1 MKLDTPN
8 YLAHVDGLR
17 AIAVLAVIG
26 YHIGLPGFSG
36 GFVGVDVFFTISGFL
51 IVGQIVDQLN
61 RGTFS
66 LPQFFA
72 RRILR
77 LFPLLFI
84 VILATCMVGALVV
97 AMPAEYLELGRSAAY
112 AALMISNQHFWATQD
127 YFDAA
132 AATKPL
138 LHTWSLG
145 VEAQFYLVAPLLIWA
160 CWRLSPVRRRP
171 AVAFPAV
178 AIGLVSLAACMRFTT
193 AENNAAFFL
202 MPFRAWEFLAGAAVL
217 RLLPWAK
224 TWPARVINSAGLAGL
239 LLIVAGATFY
249 TTALPYP
256 SWRAVMPV
264 LGAMLLILAGSA
276 TVNSLPHRV
285 LSLRPLVALG
295 LVSYGWY
302 LWHWPILAFYRMS
315 SFGQTSLAVE
325 TLLGGVLSLGLAAI
339 TYAAVE
345 RPVARI
351 KGPFVRRY
359 SGVTTFAG
367 LFLAGLV
374 ALPGVWLWKVEYP
387 RVQQALKPV
396 DWPSKTTLNPDADVC
411 IVRTDAT
418 LSSNCDLSPSKVRG
432 ILIGDSHSRESYKV
446 LANAAAEA
454 DVKLVTMSASGCLPV
469 FGKDVLYIGENQGC
483 DKAWN
488 KNRHTLET
496 LPGRLDFAIVQA
508 SWSIYI
514 GGANG
519 HRAPRYLTQPGKPEA
534 QPDQYVAL
542 KEGLGEVLD
551 VLKQTGVK
559 RLLIVAPSPA
569 YDMGI
574 PECVFRARRLGMDL
588 DKCSRALEPIEAQRQ
603 RTLTA
608 LQALAAARRDVR
620 VIDPFEA
627 FCDKD
632 LCHSHADD
640 KPMYLDDNHLSQ
652 AGVARLFR
660 HFSPELAWVFTGDKG
675 TAN

>member
-8 YLAHVDGLR
+8 YLAHIDGLR

-26 YHIGLPGFSG
+26 YHIGLPGSSG

-51 IVGQIVDQLN
+51 IVGQIVDQLK

-72 RRILR
+72 RRVLR

-84 VILATCMVGALVV
+84 VILAACAVGAFVV
-97 AMPAEYLELGRSAAY
+97 AMPAEYMELGRSAAY
-112 AALMISNQHFWATQD
+112 AGLMMSNQHFWATQD

-160 CWRLSPVRRRP
+160 CWQLPAARRRP
-171 AVAFPAV
+171 VTALV
-178 AIGLVSLAACMRFTT
+178 AIAIGAISLAACVRHTT

-224 TWPARVINSAGLAGL
+224 SWPSRVINLAGL
-239 LLIVAGATFY
+239 TGLLLVVASATLY
-249 TTALPYP
+249 TTAQPYP
-256 SWRAVMPV
+256 SWRAAIPV

-276 TVNSLPHRV
+276 GIHCVPHRA
-285 LSLRPLVALG
+285 LSFKPLVALG

-315 SFGQTSLAVE
+315 SFGEANLAME
-325 TLLGGVLSLGLAAI
+325 IALGGLLSLGLAGI
-339 TYAAVE
+339 TYLAVE
-345 RPVARI
+345 RPIARM
-351 KGPFVRRY
+351 KGRFVQRY
-359 SGVTTFAG
+359 SWATAVAG
-367 LFLAGLV
+367 IFLAGLV
-374 ALPGVWLWKVEYP
+374 VLPGVWLWKAEYP
-387 RVQQALKPV
+387 RVQQTLNPV

-418 LSSNCDLSPSKVRG
+418 LASSCDLSPSKVRG

-446 LANAAAEA
+446 IAREA
-454 DVKLVTMSASGCLPV
+454 DQAKVRLVTMSASGCLPV
-469 FGKDVLYIGENQGC
+469 LGKDVLYIGQNQGC
-483 DKAWN
+483 DKVWN
-488 KNRHTLET
+488 TNRRTLET
-496 LPGRLDFAIVQA
+496 LPGQLDFAIVQA

-519 HRAPRYLTQPGKPEA
+519 HRALRYLTQPGKPEA
-534 QPDQYVAL
+534 QPDQYFAL
-542 KEGLGEVLD
+542 KEGLGELLD
-551 VLKQTGVK
+551 VLKGVGVK
-559 RLLIVAPSPA
+559 RVLIVAPSPA
-569 YDMGI
+569 YERGI
-574 PECVFRARRLGMDL
+574 PECVIRARRLGMDL
-588 DKCSRALEPIEAQRQ
+588 DKCSRDLEPIEAQRE

-608 LQALAAARRDVR
+608 LQTLAAGRRDIK
-620 VIDPFEA
+620 VIDPFEV
-627 FCDKD
+627 FCDKEI
-632 LCHSHADD
+632 CHSHADD

-652 AGVARLFR
+652 AGVDRLFR
-660 HFSPELAWVFTGDKG
+660 HFDAELDWVFTGGKG
-675 TAN
+675 TSN